1 MTAIRRF
8 NFKNINEGCIIGMA
22 KVNCDT
28 CFLYKII
35 VDYTY
40 DGGNTWSRT
49 FVKDDIDWLY
59 AGGNSIKKVEFYDD
73 YVGVFLGY
81 SHIIFQTTD
90 GGITWHDLA
99 PPGKIPDEFG
109 RYPFYSFDFIDRN
122 TILTHAGLYYQ
133 DSLLKIPLIK
143 TTPVEDYLNT
153 IDGELTIFPNPNDG
167 MIKFSPLLYADYVA
181 INDLTGR
188 TLLEFSNPS
197 QIETIDINQLTSG
210 VYFLLV
216 KMGSV
221 IKHRIFLKL

>member
-1 MTAIRRF
+1 M
-8 NFKNINEGCIIGMA
+8 
-22 KVNCDT
+22 
-28 CFLYKII
+28 
-35 VDYTY
+35 
-40 DGGNTWSRT
+40 
-49 FVKDDIDWLY
+49 
-59 AGGNSIKKVEFYDD
+59 
-73 YVGVFLGY
+73 
-81 SHIIFQTTD
+81 
-90 GGITWHDLA
+90 
-99 PPGKIPDEFG
+99 
-109 RYPFYSFDFIDRN
+109 
-122 TILTHAGLYYQ
+122 THAGLYYE

-143 TTPVEDYLNT
+143 TTSVEDYLNT

-197 QIETIDINQLTSG
+197 QIETIDINHLTSG